1 MNGSCENNRTWL
13 CKQTHRPGHDERQ
26 AKRRV
31 SQSLARPQN
40 SNNVL
45 AIIALTFVSQT
56 CSTAL
61 TALDERDRERSNP
74 ETSALSVICKDLHSL
89 LSLIYN
95 LSTKLSLALNP
106 SSPTYSASL
115 PLLQDLAKHA
125 SGVVYCVSLL
135 NEVQYGATF
144 IKDTT
149 NLVKGILESLRDLVQ
164 TFIDLAAR
172 DLPST
177 SGTTGEEYLARTA
190 ALHDLITT
198 AQGPNGIPNDNRS
211 AVRQHWS
218 VDKATLEDGLAEVSR
233 MIEEA
238 ERDDANH
245 PAEED
250 DFDDGWDELGLG
262 TNTSLSKD
270 ELSRAKSVYPIL
282 RLTTL
287 LHKRVFLDVISSTC
301 TVPVS
306 NVAYDSLLEQSHSL
320 LEASDELVATLY
332 SPQDPDSVCKE
343 VAALMMVVAALC
355 TRLQAFF
362 PVDDGLDAQ
371 VKQLSVQDSLSP
383 KSSRSVGKKWFDTCF
398 DQISRLSA
406 NFISPSD
413 G

>member
-1 MNGSCENNRTWL
+1 MSD
-13 CKQTHRPGHDERQ
+13 KQ
-26 AKRRV
+26 K
-31 SQSLARPQN
+31 
-40 SNNVL
+40 
-45 AIIALTFVSQT
+45 AIVALTFVSQT

-61 TALDERDRERSNP
+61 TALDERDCERSNP
-74 ETSALSVICKDLHSL
+74 ETSDQSVICKDLHSL

-172 DLPST
+172 DLPSI
-177 SGTTGEEYLARTA
+177 SGTTGEEYLVRTA
-190 ALHDLITT
+190 ALHDLVTT
-198 AQGPNGIPNDNRS
+198 AQGPNGIPKDNRS

-238 ERDDANH
+238 ERDDASH
-245 PAEED
+245 PAEEEED
-250 DFDDGWDELGLG
+250 DDDGWDELGLG
-262 TNTSLSKD
+262 TNASLNKD

-301 TVPVS
+301 TAPVS

-343 VAALMMVVAALC
+343 VAALMTVVAALR

-371 VKQLSVQDSLSP
+371 IKQLSVQDGPSP
-383 KSSRSVGKKWFDTCF
+383 KSSKSVGKKWFDTCF

>member
-1 MNGSCENNRTWL
+1 MSD
-13 CKQTHRPGHDERQ
+13 KQKGD
-26 AKRRV
+26 
-31 SQSLARPQN
+31 
-40 SNNVL
+40 
-45 AIIALTFVSQT
+45 
-56 CSTAL
+56 TAL

-164 TFIDLAAR
+164 TFK
-172 DLPST
+172 
-177 SGTTGEEYLARTA
+177 YLARTA